1 MNMTLVVAISVLTVM
16 PALGQAPMDRPS
28 AKVPKPTMADVQK
41 VVQTISGDKTKMQT
55 YCDLAKLNQQ
65 IVQAG
70 ETKDAG
76 MLQTLG
82 QKLDDLTQKLGPDY
96 IKLIDGLEQVDED
109 SNEGK
114 DVSASFDEIA
124 DALSALDKRCK

>member
-1 MNMTLVVAISVLTVM
+1 MNLKLVVAISALTVM
-16 PALGQAPMDRPS
+16 PALGHAPTD
-28 AKVPKPTMADVQK
+28 APKPTTADVER
-41 VVQTISGDKTKMQT
+41 VIQTISGDKTKMQT

-76 MLQTLG
+76 TLQTLG